1 MSMEFQ
7 VPGLRIHVLER
18 LSERQSEKIRL
29 EQLLQ
34 LGEARVHIMAILEHE
49 QRWRKAFVDQ
59 HRGTSEKHFEIG
71 KAVLVFQTRM
81 EQMPGKLHFRWTGL
95 LNTSF

>member
-1 MSMEFQ
+1 MSFRLAFELGAVMSMEFQ

-49 QRWRKAFVDQ
+49 QR
-59 HRGTSEKHFEIG
+59 
-71 KAVLVFQTRM
+71 
-81 EQMPGKLHFRWTGL
+81 
-95 LNTSF
+95 